1 MSGRLVAVA
10 GLADVAALEDYPI
23 GRDERLD
30 GNAFVKWH
38 VHRWLASRTFK
49 LMGWAEQGMARAL
62 FDLCQTESPVGTLP
76 DDDGELAFML
86 RVDLRRLREMR
97 AMEFGPLR
105 NWHRVRCGDEVR
117 LAHPVVLEQ
126 VRDALE
132 RREMAKLSKEEQ
144 ATAKRLARLEK
155 ALLENGC
162 SKDVV
167 ADQILLQR
175 MDAWLAQAHRGN
187 RTKAVY
193 RSVILH
199 AVQSGW
205 MMPGAWED
213 RG

>member
-1 MSGRLVAVA
+1 MTGRVIAVA
-10 GLADVAALEDYPI
+10 GLADVGALEDYPV

-86 RVDLRRLREMR
+86 RVDSRQMRELR

-132 RREMAKLSKEEQ
+132 RRAQVQLSKEEK
-144 ATAKRLARLEK
+144 AVAMRIDRLRK
-155 ALLENGC
+155 ALLGEGC
-162 SKDVV
+162 SREVV
-167 ADQILLQR
+167 ADEVLIGR
-175 MDAWLAQAHRGN
+175 MDQWLMDQRKGR
-187 RTKAVY
+187 RTQEVY
-193 RSVILH
+193 RSALLH

-205 MMPGAWED
+205 IARGAVAL
-213 RG
+213 